1 MGTRSRIV
9 GSRRL
14 AQSLADLLRRPKP
27 ASSLTPS
34 SSTSE
39 QLWSKPSQD
48 LAPSLQR
55 GAASSED
62 EAASS
67 AALWELY
74 RAPLQQGRRM
84 GSFTSAPKIAN
95 EDQADCDLEMEPQ
108 HPVTREEL
116 LARCRQEL
124 QSLPPQLKRN
134 FTGRYQEQPGPETVR
149 VLQWNLLSQALAEQ
163 ADGFACCPDA
173 ALDWSK
179 RRWRILEEILS
190 YQPDVVCLQEVDH
203 YKFLSASLGSVGFE
217 GTFYPKPDSPCCY
230 VRGNNGPDGCAIF
243 YDRTKFELV
252 RCEKRVLEVFTCQSN
267 QVTLLCIFRR
277 KLDDAELCIVTT
289 HLKARQGGLLSS
301 LRNEQGKD
309 LLDFVRAHR
318 GRRPVIIAGDFN
330 AEPSEPVY
338 RTLMAQ
344 RDLPLESSYA
354 VRPASGGVREQE
366 PPYTTWKIRREGEVC
381 HTIDYIFYTKP
392 DFQLEARLDLPTE
405 DQIGPGRVPSLA
417 YASDHFS
424 LVADLA
430 LPFRISDQQ
439 VNELLNEGSHHGT
452 AS

>member
-9 GSRRL
+9 GSRRF
-14 AQSLADLLRRPKP
+14 AQSLVDLLRRPKQ
-27 ASSLTPS
+27 SSFTP

-39 QLWSKPSQD
+39 QLWSKPNQD

-55 GAASSED
+55 GATSSED

-108 HPVTREEL
+108 RPVTREEL

-203 YKFLSASLGSVGFE
+203 YKFLSASLGSVGFD

-318 GRRPVIIAGDFN
+318 GNRPVIIAGDFN

>member
-1 MGTRSRIV
+1 MGTRRVV

-14 AQSLADLLRRPKP
+14 AQSLVDLLRRPAKP
-27 ASSLTPS
+27 VFAPS
-34 SSTSE
+34 SSE

-48 LAPSLQR
+48 LAPSLQHPR
-55 GAASSED
+55 GAASSEGD

-74 RAPLQQGRRM
+74 KAPLQQGCRM

-95 EDQADCDLEMEPQ
+95 EDRADCDLELEPQ

-116 LARCRQEL
+116 LARCRTEL
-124 QSLPPQLKRN
+124 QSLPTQLKRS

-163 ADGFACCPDA
+163 ADGFACCPEA

-203 YKFLSASLGSVGFE
+203 YKFLSASLGSVGFD
-217 GTFYPKPDSPCCY
+217 GTFFPKPDSPCCY

-243 YDRTKFELV
+243 YDRTKFDLV

-267 QVTLLCIFRR
+267 QVTLLCVFRR
-277 KLDDAELCIVTT
+277 KLDDAELCLVTT

-309 LLDFVRAHR
+309 LLDFVRNNR
-318 GRRPVIIAGDFN
+318 GQRPTIIAGDFN

-338 RTLMAQ
+338 RTLLAQ
-344 RDLPLESSYA
+344 CDLPLESSYA
-354 VRPASGGVREQE
+354 VQPGSGVRDQE

-381 HTIDYIFYTKP
+381 HTIDYIFYTKN
-392 DFQLEARLDLPTE
+392 DFQLEGRLDLPTE

-424 LVADLA
+424 LVADLS

-439 VNELLNEGSHHGT
+439 VNELLREEGSSHG

>member
-1 MGTRSRIV
+1 MRQPLQLGAAL
-9 GSRRL
+9 RL
-14 AQSLADLLRRPKP
+14 AP
-27 ASSLTPS
+27 
-34 SSTSE
+34 
-39 QLWSKPSQD
+39 
-48 LAPSLQR
+48 
-55 GAASSED
+55 
-62 EAASS
+62 
-67 AALWELY
+67 
-74 RAPLQQGRRM
+74 RM

-95 EDQADCDLEMEPQ
+95 EDQADCDLELETQQPT
-108 HPVTREEL
+108 TREEL
-116 LARCRQEL
+116 LARCRREL
-124 QSLPPQLKRN
+124 QSLPPQLKRS
-134 FTGRYQEQPGPETVR
+134 FTGRYQEKPGPETIR

-190 YQPDVVCLQEVDH
+190 YQPDLVCLQEVDH
-203 YKFLSASLGSVGFE
+203 YKFLSASLGSVGFD
-217 GTFYPKPDSPCCY
+217 GTFFPKPDSPCCY

-267 QVTLLCIFRR
+267 QVTLLCVFRR
-277 KLDDAELCIVTT
+277 KLDDAQLCLVTT

-318 GRRPVIIAGDFN
+318 GQMPTIIAGDFN

-338 RTLMAQ
+338 RTLLAQ
-344 RDLPLESSYA
+344 RDLQLESSYA
-354 VRPASGGVREQE
+354 VKPGTNIREQE
-366 PPYTTWKIRREGEVC
+366 PPYTTWKIRREGEVR
-381 HTIDYIFYTKP
+381 HTIDYIFFSKP
-392 DFQLEARLDLPTE
+392 DLKLEARLDFPTE

-424 LVADLA
+424 LVSDLS

-439 VNELLNEGSHHGT
+439 VNELLREEGTSHG

>member
-1 MGTRSRIV
+1 
-9 GSRRL
+9 
-14 AQSLADLLRRPKP
+14 
-27 ASSLTPS
+27 
-34 SSTSE
+34 
-39 QLWSKPSQD
+39 
-48 LAPSLQR
+48 
-55 GAASSED
+55 
-62 EAASS
+62 
-67 AALWELY
+67 
-74 RAPLQQGRRM
+74 M

-108 HPVTREEL
+108 HPITREEL
-116 LARCRQEL
+116 LARCRKEL

-203 YKFLSASLGSVGFE
+203 YKFLSASLGSVGFD

-243 YDRTKFELV
+243 YDRSKFELV

-267 QVTLLCIFRR
+267 Q
-277 KLDDAELCIVTT
+277 
-289 HLKARQGGLLSS
+289 ARQGGLLSS

-338 RTLMAQ
+338 RTLITQ

-354 VRPASGGVREQE
+354 VRPGSGGVREQE

-392 DFQLEARLDLPTE
+392 DFELEARLDLPTE

-439 VNELLNEGSHHGT
+439 VNELLNEESPHRGT

>member
-1 MGTRSRIV
+1 MGTMRQP
-9 GSRRL
+9 L
-14 AQSLADLLRRPKP
+14 HL
-27 ASSLTPS
+27 
-34 SSTSE
+34 
-39 QLWSKPSQD
+39 
-48 LAPSLQR
+48 
-55 GAASSED
+55 GAA
-62 EAASS
+62 
-67 AALWELY
+67 L
-74 RAPLQQGRRM
+74 RMAPRM

-95 EDQADCDLEMEPQ
+95 EDQADCDLEMEQ
-108 HPVTREEL
+108 QRSVTREEL
-116 LARCRQEL
+116 LARCREEL
-124 QSLPPQLKRN
+124 RSLPPQLKRN

-203 YKFLSASLGSVGFE
+203 YKFLSASLGSVGFD

-243 YDRTKFELV
+243 YDRAKFELL

-277 KLDDAELCIVTT
+277 KLDDAELCLVTT

-354 VRPASGGVREQE
+354 VRPGSGGVREEE

-381 HTIDYIFYTKP
+381 HTIDYIFYTRP
-392 DFQLEARLDLPTE
+392 DFELEARLDFPTE

-439 VNELLNEGSHHGT
+439 VNELLNEEGSHRGT

>member
-14 AQSLADLLRRPKP
+14 AQSLVDLLRRPKP
-27 ASSLTPS
+27 ASLTPS
-34 SSTSE
+34 SSPE
-39 QLWSKPSQD
+39 QLWSKPNQD
-48 LAPSLQR
+48 FAPSLQR

-108 HPVTREEL
+108 HPITREEL

-124 QSLPPQLKRN
+124 QSLPPQLKRS

-203 YKFLSASLGSVGFE
+203 YKFLSASLGSVGFD

-243 YDRTKFELV
+243 YDRSKFELV

-277 KLDDAELCIVTT
+277 KLDDAELCLVTT

-338 RTLMAQ
+338 RTLITQ

-354 VRPASGGVREQE
+354 VRPGSGGVREQE

-439 VNELLNEGSHHGT
+439 VNELLNEESPHRGT